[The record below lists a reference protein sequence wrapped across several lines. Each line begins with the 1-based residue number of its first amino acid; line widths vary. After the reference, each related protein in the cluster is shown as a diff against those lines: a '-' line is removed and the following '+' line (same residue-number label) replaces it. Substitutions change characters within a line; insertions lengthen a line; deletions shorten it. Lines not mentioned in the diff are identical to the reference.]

1 MAKKKIIRKSNRT
14 LNLFADGGNF
24 AQYIPAIDSA
34 VGSALSQVPNVNKD
48 SSAIEEAVYGNSK
61 QDPIQRFIGD
71 VTGSSTKGVID
82 ELNKRESLSASNND
96 ELMSTWDTLDF
107 QNKMQTEKGLVG
119 KTLLG
124 TALGAPWLDYQNG
137 KVKFSGDNL
146 LASAQGATQG
156 SSFGPWGALAGGIL
170 GGVLN
175 LVSRLGR
182 NKRIRKINDAI
193 DKSNAFKVQSFQNLA
208 SNISKQNALNAE
220 ASFAKYGGNLNI
232 MNRPKRRYDMGGP
245 VGTPIED
252 MVKQESYK
260 FGYSGVDVSTA
271 HSDFMDTWN
280 KNRYKTGRFE
290 SQLGNGQMEQ
300 QKANR
305 DNTLLY
311 TINGIY
317 DGPKQ
322 IISPYLNTM
331 ITTPTGEP
339 ADVNGGLQGFFAR
352 DSSSDNNMYMYLN
365 ESGDA
370 RLSQGKPT
378 LENIREV
385 TPLRNAVVVG
395 PAGSTQS
402 DYYKYLTIKQPNYSL
417 YPEGYNP
424 TLKLHET
431 AHASKA
437 KGQEAKIG
445 QIKGAYNKRMGS
457 IKMGDAD
464 RYLDSSSE
472 IYSRL
477 MELRRSGQFDP
488 NKVWDDK
495 SLKLLKDFQ
504 SGKKQM
510 PKNATDKDYEKFYK
524 KHGFNPKW
532 LKSNNDFNILNRYDD
547 TMVLDLFN
555 NVAMTTPHSDIPN
568 ANNSLHTPY
577 ASYSA
582 NGGFIN
588 NIHGGDFSNG
598 VTIIG
603 NGGTH
608 EENPMEGVPMGIA
621 PDGTPNLV
629 EQGEVK
635 FNNYVF
641 SNRLFATG
649 GLLAAHNLPA
659 TYADHSFADIAER
672 LSRESSE
679 RPNDPISK
687 RGLISA
693 MTRLQQAQEQLR
705 AEEQSRKYAKGG
717 HLFAGGGPAGT
728 NPDLYDEEDDYLIVP
743 TGSKIIGNPFAY
755 DDAGYQAPV
764 ITSSED
770 KSPNTSSRQGKGLA
784 WLRYAPAVGAGLGVL
799 TDALGLTNSP
809 DYGNADLVGSAVDN
823 LTNAEFTPIGNYLT
837 YRPLDRN
844 YYINKLNAQA
854 GATRR
859 AIVNQSGGNR
869 ATALAGLLA
878 ADYNTQSALGNLARQ
893 AEEYNLN
900 QRKEVGAFNRGT
912 NQFNSEM
919 GLKASI
925 ANKEND
931 RLRLQARIQ
940 QAQLRDQADA
950 RSSAGRAAN
959 LTNLFD
965 SLGDIGR
972 EEFSRNMIQTNPA
985 LYYSIDRNGN
995 ITYKNGYDDLSEAKK
1010 KVVRDA
1016 ANKDKNRKKSK
1027 GGYLTIRGGK

>member
-14 LNLFADGGNF
+14 LNLFADGGDIE
-24 AQYIPAIDSA
+24 QISGQQT
-34 VGSALSQVPNVNKD
+34 V
-48 SSAIEEAVYGNSK
+48 SSVQDASNSSNLVKAIELVNQGFNASPKDYLATSESNLKKGLE
-61 QDPIQRFIGD
+61 QIQAYK
-71 VTGSSTKGVID
+71 VQA
-82 ELNKRESLSASNND
+82 NNNND
-96 ELMSTWDTLDF
+96 LMSEWSAYAPLKDVDW
-107 QNKMQTEKGLVG
+107 KDIR
-119 KTLLG
+119 G
-124 TALGAPWLDYQNG
+124 T
-137 KVKFSGDNL
+137 SGD
-146 LASAQGATQG
+146 Q
-156 SSFGPWGALAGGIL
+156 I
-170 GGVLN
+170 
-175 LVSRLGR
+175 
-182 NKRIRKINDAI
+182 
-193 DKSNAFKVQSFQNLA
+193 A
-208 SNISKQNALNAE
+208 SNIINSLFSGASSSASGGAYGAIAGGAMSLMNSAREATSNTEKAQELAVYFNRGANRAYKKNINKFDSKIKNIDAQNDLNMLANFSAYGGPINIFDSGAIDYE
-220 ASFAKYGGNLNI
+220 LAKEDLYNKQLSAMSKYKISSMPNSFETPELAVFAKGGKIHIKKANRGKFTDYCGGKVTSECIARGKRSKSAAVRKRATFAANARKWHHALGGYLYDEGGNL
-232 MNRPKRRYDMGGP
+232 Y
-245 VGTPIED
+245 
-252 MVKQESYK
+252 
-260 FGYSGVDVSTA
+260 VS
-271 HSDFMDTWN
+271 
-280 KNRYKTGRFE
+280 
-290 SQLGNGQMEQ
+290 
-300 QKANR
+300 
-305 DNTLLY
+305 
-311 TINGIY
+311 
-317 DGPKQ
+317 
-322 IISPYLNTM
+322 
-331 ITTPTGEP
+331 
-339 ADVNGGLQGFFAR
+339 V
-352 DSSSDNNMYMYLN
+352 
-365 ESGDA
+365 
-370 RLSQGKPT
+370 
-378 LENIREV
+378 
-385 TPLRNAVVVG
+385 
-395 PAGSTQS
+395 
-402 DYYKYLTIKQPNYSL
+402 PN
-417 YPEGYNP
+417 
-424 TLKLHET
+424 
-431 AHASKA
+431 
-437 KGQEAKIG
+437 IG
-445 QIKGAYNKRMGS
+445 Q
-457 IKMGDAD
+457 
-464 RYLDSSSE
+464 
-472 IYSRL
+472 
-477 MELRRSGQFDP
+477 
-488 NKVWDDK
+488 
-495 SLKLLKDFQ
+495 
-504 SGKKQM
+504 
-510 PKNATDKDYEKFYK
+510 
-524 KHGFNPKW
+524 
-532 LKSNNDFNILNRYDD
+532 
-547 TMVLDLFN
+547 
-555 NVAMTTPHSDIPN
+555 
-568 ANNSLHTPY
+568 
-577 ASYSA
+577 
-582 NGGFIN
+582 
-588 NIHGGDFSNG
+588 HGGDFSNG

-687 RGLISA
+687 RGLMSA

-717 HLFAGGGPAGT
+717 HLFAGGGPSGI

-755 DDAGYQAPV
+755 DDTGYQAPV

-770 KSPNTSSRQGKGLA
+770 TLPNTSSRQGKGLT

-823 LTNAEFTPIGNYLT
+823 LTNVEFTPIGNYLT

-844 YYINKLNAQA
+844 YYINRLNAQA

-878 ADYNTQSALGNLARQ
+878 ADYNAQSALGDLARQ

-900 QRKEVGAFNRGT
+900 QRKEVEAFNRGT

-919 GLKASI
+919 LLKAAMAQQ
-925 ANKEND
+925 ANDK
-931 RLRLQARIQ
+931 LRLQARTT

-995 ITYKNGYDDLSEAKK
+995 ITYKNGYDDLSEAEK

-1016 ANKDKNRKKSK
+1016 ANKDKNRKKAK